1 MLKSMTGY
9 GEAITQARHFVLAVE
24 IKSVNN
30 RFLKIS
36 AKVPEEV
43 SYVQNP
49 IEDRVRRSLPRGSV
63 NVSVRFEPST
73 NADLYEID
81 EGVLKKYVE
90 TVRRLASELGTK
102 EDLRIKDL
110 LLLPGVVHT
119 ETALLLGKEEV
130 LPAALETVDRA
141 LAEVGRMRAT
151 EGAAMEA
158 EFRDRLKAIRRLL
171 DQVREVHPRALQ
183 EHHSRLRERIDGLL
197 KGSDASLSG
206 PDLLREIAI
215 VAERADIAEEISRLD
230 SHVSQFLEA
239 LGSVEPVGRKLEFIV
254 QEMFRECNT
263 MASKSTSNELNE
275 HVVDMKTEVTR
286 LKEQVLNV
294 E

>member
-1 MLKSMTGY
+1 MTGY